1 MKKVSMFLLFF
12 MMVFALVLENSQTV
26 LAADIVDVFRDAGLT
41 DVTRDKALPLD
52 GIPDLISDSLLEIGK
67 TKYFSFY
74 RNTTLYSLWE
84 SRSVMTF
91 DISPYAGRTLTSAVW
106 TGYGLNSDVANPQ
119 SYPGKFFLSSGD
131 GFVTPSDFNASA
143 VFIGEAQFP
152 SYITGFDYKPIQ
164 LDVTAALQDLVTLG
178 SHYAELRVESSLDW
192 ADFPDFKR
200 NDQPVQFDQWGYDM
214 SLQAGEAAQGVF
226 FNPKWPGP
234 QLAITTTPEP
244 VSSALFLIGGGAM
257 FYRRFQKRKCN
268 KVTPI

>member
-1 MKKVSMFLLFF
+1 MKKVSLLLLFF
-12 MMVFALVLENSQTV
+12 TIVFVIVLENSQSV

-52 GIPDLISDSLLEIGK
+52 GIPDIVSDNILEIGK
-67 TKYFSFY
+67 TKYFDFY
-74 RNTTLYSLWE
+74 REESFYSLWE

-106 TGYGLNSDVANPQ
+106 TGYGLNADVANPQ
-119 SYPGKFFLSSGD
+119 PYPGKFFLSSGD
-131 GFVTPSDFNASA
+131 GFVTPSDFNAPA

-152 SYITGFDYKPIQ
+152 SYTTGIDYKPIQ
-164 LDVTAALQDLVTLG
+164 LDVTAALQNLVTLG
-178 SHYAELRVESSLDW
+178 SHYAELRVESALNW
-192 ADFPDFKR
+192 ADFPDFNR
-200 NDQPVQFDQWGYDM
+200 NNQPVQFDQWGYYM
-214 SLQAGEAAQGVF
+214 ILEPGEAAPGVF

-268 KVTPI
+268 KRI